1 MNLIYIIVPVVIVV
15 LAVAVYFLNK
25 QRTALKTANLG
36 LSSDL
41 TACRSRYLG
50 IANLEEAIAQAAAAG
65 VTAKQQLEIDCTEFM
80 RKKTQLE
87 TEYQGGLT
95 KYNALRDEVALYEE
109 KLDDISFGLYEPH
122 FQFQASTEYRLA
134 LENLRSQTGAL
145 VKAGQATTAPREMMV
160 GGNRREGERL
170 SKLMTKTLL
179 RSFNGECEGFLAD
192 VAWNNI
198 TKIEERVRK
207 AFIQVNALGETLRI
221 SILPD
226 YLELK
231 LNEVRLAYEY
241 EQKKHQEQE
250 EMRAAREKAREE
262 SKAQEEIEVA
272 KEEAE
277 SAEALYQRLLEQARQ
292 EAAAATGAQLQ
303 ELTNQVATFEA
314 KLDEARKKK
323 EKAISRAQL
332 TKSGF
337 VYVISN
343 IGAFGEG
350 VYKIGLTRRIEPLER
365 IAELSGASVP
375 FPFDL
380 HAMMFSMNAP
390 ELESALH
397 KHFEERKLNLVN
409 NRKEFF
415 HNVDLSEI
423 ETVVREK
430 GLSAQFV
437 EYPEAREY
445 RETLAQ
451 RAARQQEQKA
461 EPQFAQELF

>member
-1 MNLIYIIVPVVIVV
+1 MSYFLASLFCVALIVV
-15 LAVAVYFLNK
+15 LVKFFQIKQTLSQTVAKFAGITNVEGTLQRLRSEQSGIEITNVTRRSALN
-25 QRTALKTANLG
+25 QEYSGAL
-36 LSSDL
+36 
-41 TACRSRYLG
+41 
-50 IANLEEAIAQAAAAG
+50 
-65 VTAKQQLEIDCTEFM
+65 V
-80 RKKTQLE
+80 
-87 TEYQGGLT
+87 
-95 KYNALRDEVALYEE
+95 KYNELKSEVALYEE

-134 LENLRSQTGAL
+134 LENLRSQAKAL
-145 VKAGQATTAPREMMV
+145 VKTGQATSAPREMMV
-160 GGNRREGERL
+160 GGSRREGERL

-192 VAWNNI
+192 VAWNNV
-198 TKIEERVRK
+198 TKIVERVRK
-207 AFIQVNALGETLRI
+207 SYTQVNTLGETLRI

-250 EMRAAREKAREE
+250 EMRAAREKVREE
-262 SKAQEEIEVA
+262 AKAQEEIETA

-292 EAAAATGAQLQ
+292 EATAATGAQLQ
-303 ELTNQVATFEA
+303 ELTDQVATFEA

-350 VYKIGLTRRIEPLER
+350 VFKIGLTRRIEPLER

-380 HAMMFSMNAP
+380 HAMMFSMDAP
-390 ELESALH
+390 ALETALH
-397 KHFEERKLNLVN
+397 RHFEERKLNLVN

-415 HNVDLSEI
+415 HGVELSEI
-423 ETVVREK
+423 EAVVKDK

-445 RETLAQ
+445 RETLAK
-451 RAARQQEQKA
+451 RAARQQEKKP
-461 EPQFAQELF
+461 EPKFSEALF